1 MIEYSPRPVFGIALL
16 GILFGCVVL
25 GIPGVGWAQE
35 AAPAGQAKPSFF
47 NSQEVESTN
56 LKPFNKWTDALE
68 KYAKE
73 NALVQKEGCNSAQ
86 FTTCHYVQWR
96 KFLSTLVGKDKLTQV
111 TEINTY
117 MNKAKYIADEPNW
130 NQKDYW
136 ASPGEFMAKFGEC
149 EDYAIAKFLS
159 LVLLGFD
166 PQSVRVVAVKDLN
179 LKVGHAVLAV
189 FLDGKVYI
197 LDNQIAQVVEA
208 SSIRHYQPVFSINQT
223 HWWHHRT

>member
-1 MIEYSPRPVFGIALL
+1 MKNPRRPSRASISHLLLVAAILVFPEIGK
-16 GILFGCVVL
+16 
-25 GIPGVGWAQE
+25 AQ
-35 AAPAGQAKPSFF
+35 APPEGAQPKPSFF
-47 NSQEVESTN
+47 NSQEVESSN
-56 LKPFNKWTDALE
+56 LKPFTKWTEALE

-86 FTTCHYVQWR
+86 FTTCHYVTWR
-96 KFLSTLVGKDKLTQV
+96 KFLAGLVGKDKLTQI
-111 TEINTY
+111 TEVNTY

-136 ASPGEFMAKFGEC
+136 ASPGEFMAKFGDC

-159 LVLLGFD
+159 LTLLGFD
-166 PQSVRVVAVKDLN
+166 AESVRVVAVKDLN

-197 LDNQIAQVVEA
+197 LDNQITQVVEA
-208 SSIRHYQPVFSINQT
+208 SSIRHYQPVFSINQAR
-223 HWWHHRT
+223 WWHHRT